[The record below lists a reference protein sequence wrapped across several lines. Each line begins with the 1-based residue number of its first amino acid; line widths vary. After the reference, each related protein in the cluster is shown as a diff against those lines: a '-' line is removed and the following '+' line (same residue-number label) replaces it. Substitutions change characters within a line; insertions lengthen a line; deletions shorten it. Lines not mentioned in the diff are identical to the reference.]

1 MQEAIKKIVHKASFF
16 TTHPDVDW
24 KRMFTTLM
32 VLTLFSIVWNI
43 HFYFTIQDKIR
54 ESEITQKTR
63 TGVVGA
69 REDDVQEVIN
79 MYEKRKNTQSSLI
92 TDKVFRLEDPSVL

>member
-1 MQEAIKKIVHKASFF
+1 MQETIKKIANKISFF

-24 KRMFTTLM
+24 RRMFTTLM
-32 VLTLFSIVWNI
+32 VLTVFSVTWNI
-43 HFYFTIQDKIR
+43 YFYFTIQDKIR

-63 TGVVGA
+63 TGAVGA
-69 REDDVQEVIN
+69 REDDVQDVIN
-79 MYEKRKNTQSSLI
+79 TYEKKKSIQSSLI